1 MGSMDVS
8 EIMNAGVDSS
18 VLLALGAAGG
28 CALCAAISAL
38 MPDGKEKAALA
49 RRVDRLEMRLA
60 SARDLTVVA
69 SALSGLTASVPL
81 MMHAGPRLL
90 LADGKSRLF
99 DTVNSSDSDDIA
111 RAFGEAMHNNTVAAV
126 EIARA
131 IIDDGVNLNDPKD
144 RKRVGEAARSH
155 SSALS
160 TAFWDQHGE
169 LLLSSGLPAVLKD
182 LLKQF
187 FAQVKRLKG
196 AVADLAKEPSF
207 ADLDAVLDLA
217 IALIDTARSIIEEL
231 ERLGAD

>member
-1 MGSMDVS
+1 M
-8 EIMNAGVDSS
+8 MNAGVDAT

-38 MPDGKEKAALA
+38 MPDRTEKAALA

-81 MMHAGPRLL
+81 MMHAAPRLL

-99 DTVNSSDSDDIA
+99 DTVNSTDSDDIA

-131 IIDDGVNLNDPKD
+131 IIDDSVNLNDPKD
-144 RKRVGEAARSH
+144 RKRVGEAARKH
-155 SSALS
+155 LSALS
-160 TAFWDQHGE
+160 TAFWDQHGG

-217 IALIDTARSIIEEL
+217 IALIDTARAIIEEL